1 MLSYYALEKVVEM
14 RLAELREEAARARA
28 VAPPEPAARPAP
40 ARPLRWFQVQI
51 LGR

>member
-28 VAPPEPAARPAP
+28 VASPEPAVRPAP

-51 LGR
+51 FGR